1 MKRIFFSLLSLLS
14 LFLGA
19 CNIFGEQVHGNGNI
33 KSETRNTGH
42 FSSVDVSNNIN
53 LHIKQ
58 DSNWSVRVET
68 DENLLEFIQ
77 VSENGDLLRV
87 DVRDHY
93 NLDPS
98 RTIDVFV
105 SAPQFKGL
113 AASGASEIM
122 SDSRIECTN
131 AMDIDVSG
139 ASSITLDL
147 KAPRIKA
154 GLSGASKAT
163 LRGETKD
170 VSIHGSGASEFR
182 CFELMAENTDVD
194 VSGASNADVF
204 ASVNLKAEA
213 SGASNIRYKGS
224 PAVSSNTSGAGNVAK
239 AN

>member
-1 MKRIFFSLLSLLS
+1 MKRIFFLLLS
-14 LFLGA
+14 LFSLFLSA
-19 CNIFGEQVHGNGNI
+19 CNIFGERVHGNGNI
-33 KSETRNTGH
+33 KSENRPAGH

-53 LHIKQ
+53 LHLKQ
-58 DSNWSVRVET
+58 DNSWSVRVET

-77 VSENGDLLRV
+77 VSESNGLLRV
-87 DVRDHY
+87 GVRDHF

-98 RTIDVFV
+98 KNIDVFV
-105 SAPQFKGL
+105 SAPEYRSL

-122 SDSRIECTN
+122 SDGRIVCTD

-139 ASSITLDL
+139 ASEINLEV

-154 GLSGASKAT
+154 GLSGASKGT
-163 LRGETKD
+163 FRGETKD
-170 VSIHGSGASEFR
+170 VSLHGSGASEFR
-182 CFELMAENTDVD
+182 AFDLMAENSDVD

-213 SGASNIRYKGS
+213 SGASNIRYKGKPS
-224 PAVSSNTSGAGNVAK
+224 VSSNTSGAGNVAS

>member
-1 MKRIFFSLLSLLS
+1 MKRIFFLLLSLLS
-14 LFLGA
+14 LFLSA
-19 CNIFGEQVHGNGNI
+19 CNIFGERVHGNGNI
-33 KSETRNTGH
+33 KSETRPAGH

-58 DSNWSVRVET
+58 DSSWSVRVET

-77 VSENGDLLRV
+77 VSESNGLLRV

-98 RTIDVFV
+98 RNIDVFV
-105 SAPQFKGL
+105 SAPEYKAL
-113 AASGASEIM
+113 TASGASEIM
-122 SDSRIECTN
+122 SDSKIVSTDP
-131 AMDIDVSG
+131 MDIDISG
-139 ASSITLDL
+139 ASEINLEI
-147 KAPRIKA
+147 KAPRLKA

-163 LRGETKD
+163 FRGETKD
-170 VSIHGSGASEFR
+170 VSFHGSGASEFR
-182 CFELMAENTDVD
+182 CFELMAESSDVD

-213 SGASNIRYKGS
+213 SGASNIRYKGKPS
-224 PAVSSNTSGAGNVAK
+224 VSSNTSGAGNVAS

>member
-1 MKRIFFSLLSLLS
+1 MKRIFFFLLSLLS
-14 LFLGA
+14 LFLSA
-19 CNIFGEQVHGNGNI
+19 CNIFGERVHGDGNI
-33 KSETRNTGH
+33 KSETRQTGH

-53 LHIKQ
+53 LHIRQ
-58 DSNWSVRVET
+58 DNSWSVRVET
-68 DENLLEFIQ
+68 DANLLEFIQ
-77 VSENGDLLRV
+77 VRESNGLLRI

-98 RTIDVFV
+98 RNIDVFV
-105 SAPQFKGL
+105 TAPDFRAL
-113 AASGASEIM
+113 TASGASEIM
-122 SDSRIECTN
+122 SESKIVSTDG
-131 AMDIDVSG
+131 MDIDVSG
-139 ASSITLDL
+139 ASEINLEI

-170 VSIHGSGASEFR
+170 VSMHGSGASEFR
-182 CFELMAENTDVD
+182 CFDLMAEGADVD

-213 SGASNIRYKGS
+213 SGASNIRYKGKPS
-224 PAVSSNTSGAGNVAK
+224 VSSNTSGAGNVAS

>member
-14 LFLGA
+14 LFLAA
-19 CNIFGEQVHGNGNI
+19 CNIFGEQVHGNGTI
-33 KSETRNTGH
+33 KSESRKTGH

-53 LHIKQ
+53 LHIRQ
-58 DSNWSVRVET
+58 DSGWSVRIET

-77 VSENGDLLRV
+77 VSENNDLLRV

-105 SAPQFKGL
+105 SAPEFRGL
-113 AASGASEIM
+113 TASGASEIM
-122 SDSRIECTN
+122 SDSKIVSAD
-131 AMDIDVSG
+131 AMDIDISG
-139 ASSITLDL
+139 ASSITLDV
-147 KAPRIKA
+147 KAPRVKA

-163 LRGETKD
+163 FRGETKD
-170 VSIHGSGASEFR
+170 VSINGSGASEIR
-182 CFELMAENTDVD
+182 CFELMAENSDVD

-204 ASVNLKAEA
+204 ASVSLRAEA
-213 SGASNIRYKGS
+213 SGASNIRYKGK
-224 PAVSSNTSGAGNVAK
+224 PNVSSSTSGAGNVAS